1 MLEATQG
8 VKHLNYNNVLHYKF
22 DDMRR
27 MIQDLRHKLPDENS

>member
-1 MLEATQG
+1 MLKATQG
-8 VKHLNYNNVLHYKF
+8 VKHLNYKHVLNYKF